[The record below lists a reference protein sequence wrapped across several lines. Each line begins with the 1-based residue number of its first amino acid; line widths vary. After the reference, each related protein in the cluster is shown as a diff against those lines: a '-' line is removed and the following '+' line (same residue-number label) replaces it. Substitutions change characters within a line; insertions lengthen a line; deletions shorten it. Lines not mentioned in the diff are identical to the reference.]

1 VNGWVGLATVMF
13 AGVGACGLLAALREP
28 PDGLVALELASVLGT
43 LALLALAEGFH
54 REPFGDLAVISALVS
69 LTGNLAFA
77 RFLERGL

>member
-1 VNGWVGLATVMF
+1 VNGWVALATVLF
-13 AGVGACGLLAALREP
+13 AGVGVCGLVAARRDP
-28 PDGLVALELASVLGT
+28 GNGLVALELASVLGT
-43 LALLALAEGFH
+43 LALLALAQGFH